1 MHRLVFNAKVA
12 AEMVKDEGTVS
23 QQATSTKV
31 ISCRPKRERSRRRGR
46 GFGLIFRQMHHA
58 GIDGQISV
66 TR

>member
-12 AEMVKDEGTVS
+12 AEMVKEEGTVY
-23 QQATSTKV
+23 QQAPSTKV

-46 GFGLIFRQMHHA
+46 GFGLIFRQMHYG
-58 GIDGQISV
+58 GIDDEISV

>member
-31 ISCRPKRERSRRRGR
+31 ISCRPERERIRRRGR
-46 GFGLIFRQMHHA
+46 GFGLIFRQMHYG
-58 GIDGQISV
+58 GIDDEISV

>member
-1 MHRLVFNAKVA
+1 MHRLAFNAKVA
-12 AEMVKDEGTVS
+12 VEMVKDEGTVS

-58 GIDGQISV
+58 EIDDQISV

>member
-1 MHRLVFNAKVA
+1 MHRLAFNAKVA
-12 AEMVKDEGTVS
+12 AELVKDEGTVS

-31 ISCRPKRERSRRRGR
+31 ISYRPKRERSRRRGR

-58 GIDGQISV
+58 GIDDQIPV

>member
-12 AEMVKDEGTVS
+12 AEMVKDEGTAS
-23 QQATSTKV
+23 QQTTSTEV

-46 GFGLIFRQMHHA
+46 DFGLIFRQMHHA